1 MGMGKGASKGK
12 AKPSKKKLYS
22 LIVGIV
28 LIILVVAF
36 AAYYI
41 TSRTSIV
48 KIIQFN
54 KTGDAQIPDQVLYRF
69 SVTIENQG
77 INDISSLALRV
88 RVLGDGVELGSDYH
102 ALQTLLHGQKWTP
115 DEVAVW
121 VNLTDIGGK
130 TISFSAT
137 LDLGNRTID
146 EVTIS

>member
-1 MGMGKGASKGK
+1 MRKGK
-12 AKPSKKKLYS
+12 SKCSVKPGKKKLYS

-54 KTGDAQIPDQVLYRF
+54 KAGDAQIPDQILYRF

-77 INDISSLALRV
+77 IDDISGLALTV

-102 ALQTLLHGQKWTP
+102 ALPTLLHGQKWTP
-115 DEVAVW
+115 HEAAVW

-130 TISFSAT
+130 TISFSAA

-146 EVTIS
+146 EVTTS

>member
-1 MGMGKGASKGK
+1 MRKGK
-12 AKPSKKKLYS
+12 SRGSVKPGRKKLYS

-36 AAYYI
+36 AGYYI

-54 KTGDAQIPDQVLYRF
+54 RTGDAQIPDQVLYRF

-77 INDISSLALRV
+77 IDDISSLVLRV
-88 RVLGDGVELGSDYH
+88 RVLGDGVELGSDTH
-102 ALQTLLHGQKWTP
+102 TRATLLHGQKWTP

-121 VNLTDIGGK
+121 VSLTDIGGK
-130 TISFSAT
+130 IISFSAA